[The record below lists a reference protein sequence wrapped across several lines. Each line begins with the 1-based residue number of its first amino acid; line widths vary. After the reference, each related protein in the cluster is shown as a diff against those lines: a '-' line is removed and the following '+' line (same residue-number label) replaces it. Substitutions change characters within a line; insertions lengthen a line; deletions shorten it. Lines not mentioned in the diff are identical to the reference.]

1 MPTNHAVLSASS
13 SERWLKCPPSARL
26 CESYEDK
33 GSNYA
38 AEGTSAHSL
47 CEARLKQALGIP
59 TEDPTENLSWYNEEM
74 EECAQGYASY
84 VTELLAEAKKVCKD
98 PLVMIE
104 QRVDFSRW
112 VKDGFGTADSIL
124 IADKVMHIC
133 DYKHGLGVEVSAE
146 GNSQLRLYALGALE
160 IFDCIYDIDEVC
172 MHIYQPRKSNISVD
186 TISKEDLYK
195 WAEEVVVP
203 QAELAYNGLGDFSCG
218 EHCRFCKAKAE
229 CRERANANMKLAEY
243 EFQEPAVLDDEEIA
257 DILGRVDALISW
269 ASDVK
274 EFALRQAISGKEWPG
289 WKMVEGRSIRKYT
302 NEALVASTVEGA
314 GFDPYEKK
322 VLGITAMQ
330 KMLGKTRFEE
340 LLSPYLE
347 KPQGKPTLVP
357 ASDKRPALNT
367 AKNDFMEEN

>member
-218 EHCRFCKAKAE
+218 EHCRFCKAKAK

>member
-26 CESYEDK
+26 CENYEDK

-218 EHCRFCKAKAE
+218 EHCRFCKAKAK